1 MKAGGPAWVA
11 LALAACTG
19 APVEE
24 PPEPSPEEA
33 VARAEE
39 LADTPGAA
47 PAPAPVPAAAVDGAE
62 AEPPELVFV
71 WHGIGPLYQSF
82 FTHDDVVKP
91 LQADLAGWV
100 RGPANVHIYY
110 DQKTFVGDIR
120 IQILPNTLLRPVAIE
135 GSTVGLSGLA
145 PLTTALARYRDA
157 VSGRFDVRVASFKV
171 AVESVQGPRHC
182 VFGVVGRPPPDG
194 RTVSP
199 CVTLNGQQRCG
210 EAQADGSVRFGAKL
224 VDELRECLNPRD

>member
-1 MKAGGPAWVA
+1 MRAAGSVA
-11 LALAACTG
+11 VVLVACTG
-19 APVEE
+19 SPVEE
-24 PPEPSPEEA
+24 VPEPSPAEA

-39 LADTPGAA
+39 LAE
-47 PAPAPVPAAAVDGAE
+47 APAPVAAPTPVE
-62 AEPPELVFV
+62 AAGDAAPPELVFV

-82 FTHDDVVKP
+82 FTHDDVVKQ
-91 LQADLAGWV
+91 LQADLRGWV
-100 RGPANVHIYY
+100 RGPANVHVYY
-110 DQKTFVGDIR
+110 NEQTFVGDIR
-120 IQILPNTLLRPVAIE
+120 IQILPNTLLRRIPIE
-135 GSTVGLSGLA
+135 GAAVGLSGLA

-194 RTVSP
+194 RTISP

-210 EAQADGSVRFGAKL
+210 EAQADGSVRFGSKL
-224 VDELRECLNPRD
+224 VDDLRECLNPTD